1 MPTLDGLTTRGGAGN
16 VAAALLIL
24 QAGTLTLD
32 TASALNSSPWTS
44 ENFGADPEKAK
55 SCREYVI
62 HSIGVSLALCGIAGY
77 VARSWVP
84 VLTSAVFGGYLWWL
98 YERALKRGAA
108 AGSGNWAHG

>member
-1 MPTLDGLTTRGGAGN
+1 MAGLDGALTGRGGGN

-55 SCREYVI
+55 SCREYVV
-62 HSIGVSLALCGIAGY
+62 HSVAVSMALCAIAGW

-84 VLTSAVFGGYLWWL
+84 VITSAVFGAYLWWL

-108 AGSGNWAHG
+108 AGSGNWARG

>member
-1 MPTLDGLTTRGGAGN
+1 MDLLTNRGGGGG

-44 ENFGADPEKAK
+44 ENMGADPEKAR
-55 SCREYVI
+55 SCREYVL
-62 HSIGVSLALCGIAGY
+62 HSIGVSLALCGIAGW

-84 VLTSAVFGGYLWWL
+84 VATSAIFGAYLWWL
-98 YERALKRGAA
+98 YERALRRGAE
-108 AGSGNWAHG
+108 AGSSNWARS